1 MYPIAAA
8 PRVRS
13 HRRAAE
19 LLAEHDPVMARLLD
33 QFGPPAPAPPSEPH
47 FANLVR
53 AITAQ
58 QLAAA
63 AARTIHGRLLAA
75 LDGEATPERVLG
87 LSTDLM
93 RMAGL
98 SLNKIA
104 SIRDLAEK
112 VLDGS
117 LTLHPGELAREA
129 DEEVITALSSV
140 RGIGRWTAEVFLFHQ
155 LRRLDVWPVDDIG
168 MRRGSSLLW
177 EVPIP
182 SPKELR
188 ALGEPYRPYRS
199 VVAWYCWRAYQRHQ
213 TVLAPA
219 TDKAGTSTGI
229 DD

>member
-1 MYPIAAA
+1 VYPIAAA

-75 LDGEATPERVLG
+75 LDAEATPERVLG

-117 LTLHPGELAREA
+117 VTLHPGELAREA

-140 RGIGRWTAEVFLFHQ
+140 RGIGGGP
-155 LRRLDVWPVDDIG
+155 LRFSCFTSSVDWMSGRLTTSGCV
-168 MRRGSSLLW
+168 
-177 EVPIP
+177 EVPACCG
-182 SPKELR
+182 R
-188 ALGEPYRPYRS
+188 FRYRRPRS
-199 VVAWYCWRAYQRHQ
+199 
-213 TVLAPA
+213 
-219 TDKAGTSTGI
+219 
-229 DD
+229 